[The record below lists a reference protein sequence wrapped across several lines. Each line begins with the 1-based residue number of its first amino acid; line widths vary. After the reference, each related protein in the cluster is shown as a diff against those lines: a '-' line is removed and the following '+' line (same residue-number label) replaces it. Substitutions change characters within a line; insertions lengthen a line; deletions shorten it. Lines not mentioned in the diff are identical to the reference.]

1 MRPDY
6 LSGDFTGTNAVV
18 KHAIQW
24 IEKNWKPV
32 EYVCCIYATAPFL
45 QFFFLK
51 KGINDLIK
59 SGKSFAFSVTT
70 FSFPIQRAIKIDANK
85 NITPFDEDS
94 IGKRSQDIEEM
105 YHDAGQFYWGTK
117 QAFLENRKIFS
128 SESIPVI
135 LPRHLVQD
143 IDTEED
149 WKQAELMYRALF
161 LSS

>member
-1 MRPDY
+1 
-6 LSGDFTGTNAVV
+6 
-18 KHAIQW
+18 
-24 IEKNWKPV
+24 
-32 EYVCCIYATAPFL
+32 
-45 QFFFLK
+45 
-51 KGINDLIK
+51 
-59 SGKSFAFSVTT
+59 
-70 FSFPIQRAIKIDANK
+70 
-85 NITPFDEDS
+85 
-94 IGKRSQDIEEM
+94 M